1 MLVEKLIWHMKQE
14 VARRLLALD
23 LRDEAI
29 DELTGETLD
38 LRAWVEDVV

>member
-1 MLVEKLIWHMKQE
+1 MVRRLSRDLQQE

-23 LRDEAI
+23 LRAEAF
-29 DELTGETLD
+29 DARKAD